1 MRSSTPAQTLRAHLG
16 MALQTL
22 LVGPGFT
29 FSQYAAKNFP
39 PLVLLLLRLSFAALL
54 LLPLF
59 VYTGGF
65 KTFKPTRRQWIG
77 IVSLVFVGM
86 LANQLLFMVGLRYT
100 TPASSALLYAL
111 TPLIVLALS
120 VFLFRSERLTFWKT
134 TGILLALLGVGIIF
148 FEKGYALAADRTLG
162 NLITLA
168 AVCCWALYLT
178 YSRKLF
184 QNLNA
189 FQTTSF
195 MMMLAAVI
203 YLPFGITQLPG
214 MDWQTVPAHAWFGL
228 AYMVVVNSI
237 LGYLLVTY
245 GLSHLPASQ
254 VSVYI
259 NLQPVTATL
268 FSVLVVH
275 EPLTA
280 GFVLGGLVILL
291 GIYLVN
297 RAALAEQAAAI
308 AAREEAVR

>member
-1 MRSSTPAQTLRAHLG
+1 MQPANTSHVLRAHLG
-16 MALQTL
+16 MALQTM

-29 FSQYAAKNFP
+29 FSQYAAKSFP
-39 PLVLLLLRLSFAALL
+39 PLVLLLLRLTGAALL

-59 VYTGGF
+59 FLTGGF
-65 KTFKPTRRQWIG
+65 KTFKPNRRQWVA
-77 IVSLVFVGM
+77 IVSLVFIGM

-111 TPLIVLALS
+111 TPLLVLALS
-120 VFLFRSERLTFWKT
+120 VFLFRSERLTLWKT
-134 TGILLALLGVGIIF
+134 VGILLALLGVGVIF

-168 AVCCWALYLT
+168 AVCCWAVYLT

-184 QNLNA
+184 QNLDS
-189 FQTTSF
+189 FQTTSL
-195 MMMLAAVI
+195 MMMMAAAI
-203 YLPFGITQLPG
+203 YLPFGLFQLPG
-214 MDWQTVPAHAWFGL
+214 TDWQAVPTSGWFGL
-228 AYMVVVNSI
+228 GYMIVVNSI

-245 GLSHLPASQ
+245 GLSQLPASQ

-268 FSVLVVH
+268 FSVLIVH
-275 EPLTA
+275 EPLTV
-280 GFVLGGLVILL
+280 GFITGGLIILL

-297 RAALAEQAAAI
+297 RATLAEQARATE
-308 AAREEAVR
+308 REQVAQD